1 MGICAHLCSE
11 KVMIEICAESVFFKL
26 KYSEKD
32 WFVENIQKHAG
43 TFVCRYKEKKL
54 HQVLTFLPQNDYN

>member
-1 MGICAHLCSE
+1 
-11 KVMIEICAESVFFKL
+11 MIEICAESVFFKL